1 MPALT
6 VCIVEDQR
14 DIRTALVSHLET
26 LADLRVLGAFASA
39 EEALVGLPRLRPE
52 VTVMDIGLPGLSGT
66 ACIARLTED
75 GYRGDFLMF
84 TVFEHD
90 EHLFGALELGAVGYI
105 LKSEGA
111 GGVER
116 GLEEYRRGGAPMT
129 RRIARRVLERFRAP
143 AKAPRQDFAALSPQE
158 NTVLEL
164 VADGLLNKEIA
175 ARLEIAE
182 ATVKRH
188 NVNIYRKLSVNN
200 RAEAVRAYLTRE

>member
-1 MPALT
+1 MLT

-14 DIRTALVSHLET
+14 DIRGVLSAHLER
-26 LADLRVLGAFASA
+26 ARDIRFLGAFASA

-52 VTVMDIGLPGLSGT
+52 VTIMDIGLPGMSGT
-66 ACIARLTED
+66 ACIARLSEG
-75 GYRGDFLMF
+75 GYVGDFLMF

-90 EHLFGALELGAVGYI
+90 EHLFGALELGAVGYV

-111 GGVER
+111 AGVER
-116 GLEEYRRGGAPMT
+116 ALEEYRRGGAPMT
-129 RRIARRVLERFRAP
+129 RRIARRVLERFRVP
-143 AKAPRQDFAALSPQE
+143 ARPAHDFAALSPQE

-164 VADGLLNKEIA
+164 VAEGLLNKEIA
-175 ARLEIAE
+175 ARLAIAE

-200 RAEAVRAYLTRE
+200 RAEAVRAYLTRA